1 MTPQK
6 QNVTQGVIAGV
17 PKLQQT
23 KDGLSLVTDI
33 YKTTMSAALPNTTNT
48 NTVNYVVNHMKKQ
61 IPDPAPG
68 SGDPAEDGPK
78 KTGDP
83 KRDAELKKK

>member
-1 MTPQK
+1 M
-6 QNVTQGVIAGV
+6 
-17 PKLQQT
+17 
-23 KDGLSLVTDI
+23 
-33 YKTTMSAALPNTTNT
+33 PNTTNT

-68 SGDPAEDGPK
+68 SGEAAEEGGPK